1 MKIELGSYAKLRDRL
16 DVATKPLNLE
26 EREGFAGR
34 LKSLLPAEDLEN
46 NKTIALLGSSKGA
59 VGDNLSYDAATGLRA
74 NLTNLTIT
82 EADALSAGGG
92 VFPVNLGMDSTA
104 DSTTGSVKISAPDVN
119 IPAVAPV
126 RLYQSVQ
133 AMADPQQATS
143 TPKILSVRRIDR
155 PKNST
160 DISADIRQLSNKY
173 GISPNLA
180 VAVARAESSLNP
192 QAVSSD
198 GNNSKGLF
206 QLLDSTAAEL
216 MTQEGISDDYA
227 PFDPLQNTRLGLRYL
242 NRLHGTFDGR
252 QKLLNGEWSVPA
264 QSAADLERFAVAAF
278 NAGEGRVA
286 QAQRRAEENG
296 LDPADFAQVKN
307 YLPKI
312 TQHYIDRVFSYRD
325 DEASSTG

>member
-1 MKIELGSYAKLRDRL
+1 MKIELGSYVKLGERL
-16 DVATKPLNLE
+16 DVASKP
-26 EREGFAGR
+26 RVDDVQDHFADR
-34 LKSLLPAEDLEN
+34 LKSLLAVEDLEN
-46 NKTIALLGSSKGA
+46 NKTISRYGSSN
-59 VGDNLSYDAATGLRA
+59 GDGVEGGSYDLQTAAQV
-74 NLTNLTIT
+74 NLTNLTTT
-82 EADALSAGGG
+82 EADALSAGDG
-92 VFPVNLGMDSTA
+92 VVPLSLGNNTTTA
-104 DSTTGSVKISAPDVN
+104 AVKISAPDVN
-119 IPAVAPV
+119 IPSVAPV

-133 AMADPQQATS
+133 GILAPQKSVT
-143 TPKILSVRRIDR
+143 TPQILSVRRIER
-155 PKNST
+155 PKDSK
-160 DISADIRQLSNKY
+160 DISADIRQLSNNY

-216 MTQEGISDDYA
+216 MNQEGISEDYA

-264 QSAADLERFAVAAF
+264 QSASDLERFAVAAF

-296 LDPADFAQVKN
+296 RNPADFSQVKN
-307 YLPKI
+307 YLPEI
-312 TQHYIDRVFSYRD
+312 TQDYIDRVFSYRD
-325 DEASSTG
+325 DEASSTS